1 MPNKPEVVCPPGDC
15 NENRSDVGIL
25 AYSSSA
31 TIVVDAATAAALT
44 VLHIR
49 VSAFCFI
56 KSSML
61 QYVYAI
67 KLQFLSR
74 MLSIV
79 DNLDHHFHIQFVFCL
94 FFSDFSIEQ

>member
-31 TIVVDAATAAALT
+31 TIVVATAAALT

-56 KSSML
+56 KNSML
-61 QYVYAI
+61 LYAI

-79 DNLDHHFHIQFVFCL
+79 ENFDHHFHIQFVC
-94 FFSDFSIEQ
+94 FFYFFPIEQ